1 MSSQFERLRSKAE
14 RLKKLNQFE
23 ESAALFKRY
32 VSVYPDDTEALMRL
46 ADLEMRLEN
55 FSEASKIYAVLVEKF
70 PKKSIHYANLGAA
83 LLRLGRVA
91 DARAI
96 LDYALELDDKNLFA
110 RINLGGVLQ
119 AQEDFQGALKNALE
133 AVSIAPTHPLA
144 FNNLG
149 SAFSDLDMMEEA
161 RHAYETSIMLDGGQ
175 VDAIINLGVVET
187 RQGRHRSAI
196 EHFEKALEILPPEQQ
211 GRADAI
217 KFFACFGY
225 FYLDQWE
232 KAWDYYELGFSPLVP
247 VGGARSPR
255 RVFPVPKWDGIA
267 VPGKSLLIWRE
278 QGVGDEILFAS
289 IFKDLLSSGMRIVV
303 ECDPRLVSLWRR
315 SFPDF
320 VVRPSAFY
328 SDSMEPMIVDYDF
341 HLPICSLGALFRRN
355 KRSFSDFQ
363 PYLRPDSDLV
373 LEFAARVQELAQG
386 RPKVGVLWRSIKLIP
401 TRNRGYTL
409 PASWEGV
416 LDRKDLCFFSLQY
429 NVTKG
434 EILEAE
440 TKFETQIH
448 VFDDVDYKDDFDRV
462 AALISQMDMVI
473 SPDTTMF
480 EIAGALNIPTICM
493 MVHPDGY
500 YGCGDGFPYYPSVR
514 ILHTEDFEQ
523 DATDL
528 LKKLPALVDEFL
540 EKYVRT

>member
-1 MSSQFERLRSKAE
+1 LSSQFERIKVKAE
-14 RLKKLNQFE
+14 RLKRANRLSE
-23 ESAALFKRY
+23 AAELLRRY
-32 VSVYPDDTEALMRL
+32 VIVYPEDAEASMRL
-46 ADLEMRLEN
+46 GDIEVRLEN
-55 FSEASKIYAVLVEKF
+55 FSGAATVYAALVERF
-70 PKKSIHYANLGAA
+70 PTNSIHYANLGAA
-83 LLRLGRVA
+83 LLRLGRIS
-91 DARAI
+91 DARVV
-96 LDYALELDDKNLFA
+96 LDRALELDEGSLFA
-110 RINLGGVLQ
+110 RLNLGGVLQ
-119 AQEDFQGALKNALE
+119 AQEDFQGALRNALE
-133 AVSIAPTHPLA
+133 ALSIAPSNPLA

-149 SAFSDLDMMEEA
+149 SAFSDLDMIEEA
-161 RHAYETSIMLDGGQ
+161 RHAYETSVMLDANQ
-175 VDAIINLGVVET
+175 VDALVNLGVVES

-196 EHFEKALEILPPEQQ
+196 EHFESALAILPPEQQ
-211 GRADAI
+211 GRAAAI

-267 VPGKSLLIWRE
+267 APGKSLLIWRE

-289 IFKDLLSSGMRIVV
+289 IFKDLLSSGMRIVF
-303 ECDPRLVSLWRR
+303 ECDLRLVSLWKR

-341 HLPICSLGALFRRN
+341 HLPICSLGALFRRD
-355 KRSFSDFQ
+355 KSSFSSFQ
-363 PYLRPDSDLV
+363 PYLRPDPDLV
-373 LEFAARVQELAQG
+373 LEFGSRVEKLAQG

-528 LKKLPALVDEFL
+528 LKKLPAMVDEFL
-540 EKYVRT
+540 VKRVRT